1 MLKSPLS
8 VAGRAFPRSSVQL
21 TNPYHSAGVPV
32 TVVAVSH
39 SPITNAPVSPSIEIL
54 VPYGTLAT
62 ELSLTAHKSASLGA
76 ILIVYSFT
84 VDVNVAVYVASPVTV
99 AIAGVHHSSHV

>member
-8 VAGRAFPRSSVQL
+8 VAGRASHRSSVQL
-21 TNPYHSAGVPV
+21 TSPYHSAGVPV

-39 SPITNAPVSPSIEIL
+39 SPITNAPVSSSIEIL
-54 VPYGTLAT
+54 VPYGTSVT
-62 ELSLTAHKSASLGA
+62 ELSLTAPKSASLGA

-84 VDVNVAVYVASPVTV
+84 VLVNCALKSVFLLIGHTV
-99 AIAGVHHSSHV
+99 GFHPLNV

>member
-8 VAGRAFPRSSVQL
+8 VAGRACPRSSVQL

-39 SPITNAPVSPSIEIL
+39 SPITNAPVSASIEIG
-54 VPYGTLAT
+54 VPYNTSVN
-62 ELSLTAHKSASLGA
+62 EFSLT
-76 ILIVYSFT
+76 V
-84 VDVNVAVYVASPVTV
+84 P
-99 AIAGVHHSSHV
+99 

>member
-8 VAGRAFPRSSVQL
+8 VAGRSPHWSSVQL

-32 TVVAVSH
+32 TVVAVSP
-39 SPITNAPVSPSIEIL
+39 SPITNAPVSSSTEIL
-54 VPYGTLAT
+54 VPYGTSAT

-76 ILIVYSFT
+76 MLIVYSLT
-84 VDVNVAVYVASPVTV
+84 VLSNCALKSVFL
-99 AIAGVHHSSHV
+99 